1 MNRRQF
7 LASSAF
13 AGLALPSTGV
23 FAGAGRSRPLRVAHI
38 GTGWYG
44 KVVLLRL
51 FQVAP
56 VEVVGL
62 CDVDRRMLEEAG
74 RIVQER
80 LGLPK
85 SPPLYGD
92 YRELLKKE
100 QPEIVLVSTPD
111 HWHAL
116 AMIEAVRSGAD
127 VYVEKPISRDVMEGR
142 AMVAAARKYG
152 RVVQVNTQR
161 RSTPHIIEARDRV
174 VREGLLGKVGHV
186 EVYCY
191 YHMRYRGRRPDQ
203 PPPDYLD
210 WDMWCG
216 PAPFRPYNPAIHPR
230 RWRSF
235 ARFCNGIIGDMC
247 IHMLDMVR
255 WMLDLKWPR
264 RISSSAGI
272 FVQKDSIATI
282 PDTQTATFEF
292 DDLTVVWQHRTWGHP
307 PDPDYPW
314 AATFYGDRGTLKVS
328 VHRYDYVPFGK
339 GKKLHGDVVYELD
352 KYPEDRT
359 EKDLE
364 RHVAPAVRRHLKDFL
379 TAVRDRSRPVADIE
393 EGHISSACCILAN
406 EAAEHGVTIE
416 LDPKTG
422 RIVRP
427 GEQHELLFRP
437 YRKPWVHPTP
447 ENV

>member
-1 MNRRQF
+1 MDRRTF
-7 LASSAF
+7 LRSGF
-13 AGLALPSTGV
+13 AGLALPASGV
-23 FAGAGRSRPLRVAHI
+23 YAAHGAQRPKRIALV

-44 KVVLLRL
+44 KTVLLRFL
-51 FQVAP
+51 QVAD

-74 RIVQER
+74 RIVQAR
-80 LGLPK
+80 SK
-85 SPPLYGD
+85 QSHPPRLYGD
-92 YRELLKKE
+92 HRELLKKE
-100 QPEIVLVSTPD
+100 GPEIVIVSTPD

-116 AMIEAVRSGAD
+116 VMIEAARSGAD
-127 VYVEKPISRDVMEGR
+127 VYVEKPISRDLMEGR

-161 RSTPHIIEARDRV
+161 RSTPHIIEARDRI

-186 EVYCY
+186 EICCY
-191 YHMRYRGRRPDQ
+191 YHMRYRGKEPDRPA
-203 PPPDYLD
+203 PDYLD
-210 WDMWCG
+210 WDRWCG
-216 PAPFRPYNPAIHPR
+216 PAPYRPYNPAIHPR

-235 ARFCNGIIGDMC
+235 ARFCNGIVGDMC

-255 WMLDLKWPR
+255 WMLDLRWPR

-272 FVQKDSIATI
+272 YVQKDSIATI

-307 PDPDYPW
+307 VDRDYPW
-314 AATFYGDRGTLKVS
+314 AAIFYGEKGTLKVS
-328 VHRYDYVPFGK
+328 VHRYDFVPLRG
-339 GKKLHGDVVYELD
+339 GQRLHGEVLFELD
-352 KYPEDRT
+352 QYPEDRT

-364 RHVAPAVRRHLKDFL
+364 RHVAPAIRRHIRNFL
-379 TAVRDRSRPVADIE
+379 AAVAERTRPVADIE

-406 EAAEHGVTIE
+406 EAATHRVTIE
-416 LDPKTG
+416 LDPQSG

-427 GEQHELLFRP
+427 GERRELL
-437 YRKPWVHPTP
+437 YRAYRAGWTHPTP
-447 ENV
+447 QAV